1 MCADGKTAI
10 FKCFVILAN
19 NPYTYIGLC
28 DTRCKKCWDVSFF
41 FFPPELLAFYSQ
53 DWRVRGRRFIKI
65 YFGLKPKILTT
76 PWRRR
81 GEKACCLQSR
91 EECHFPATPSPS
103 RVLIGTVHHLNLDA
117 QLVHS
122 VTDEA
127 FIHLY
132 KYNWH
137 NKFAAN
143 REPVAVW
150 QEVRCRAEYTWDTYP
165 HLSLISELLL
175 QLSQP
180 SMPQNELFISPQQG
194 KFPFQSVK

>member
-1 MCADGKTAI
+1 MCADGETVI
-10 FKCFVILAN
+10 FECFVILAN

-28 DTRCKKCWDVSFF
+28 DTRCKKCWDVSF
-41 FFPPELLAFYSQ
+41 PPIPPHRTFSILQPGLASE
-53 DWRVRGRRFIKI
+53 REEI
-65 YFGLKPKILTT
+65 YKDIFWIETEILTT
-76 PWRRR
+76 PWRKGGGGGLMSSMQRIVSLS
-81 GEKACCLQSR
+81 C
-91 EECHFPATPSPS
+91 PSKFKS
-103 RVLIGTVHHLNLDA
+103 SIVAVHYLNLDA

-122 VTDEA
+122 VTDEP

-150 QEVRCRAEYTWDTYP
+150 QEVSCRAEYTWDTYP

>member
-1 MCADGKTAI
+1 MCADGKTVI

-19 NPYTYIGLC
+19 NPYTYIGFC
-28 DTRCKKCWDVSFF
+28 DTRCQKCWDVSFF
-41 FFPPELLAFYSQ
+41 PCRTFSILQPRLASEREEIYKDIF
-53 DWRVRGRRFIKI
+53 WIETKI
-65 YFGLKPKILTT
+65 RTT
-76 PWRRR
+76 PW
-81 GEKACCLQSR
+81 KKNPCCLQCR
-91 EECHFPATPSPS
+91 EECRFPATPS
-103 RVLIGTVHHLNLDA
+103 RRVVLIGAVHHLNLDA
-117 QLVHS
+117 QLVRS
-122 VTDEA
+122 VTDEP

-150 QEVRCRAEYTWDTYP
+150 QEVSCRAEYTWDTYP